1 MSTATDGFERTCEDL
16 KRAAALTPLK
26 ERVARLSAEILATY
40 LTSADYI
47 KYFRICEAGGV
58 HVTPVHFYFPV
69 PDTREL
75 SNRLWDQPSAL
86 PGLDFNEHAQLD
98 LLATFPRFRRE
109 YDSIPTEETGDP
121 GEFYFNNPNFSGT
134 DALALYCMI
143 RHFRPAS
150 VIEVGSGFSSRVIR
164 RAIRQNGQ
172 GRVSCID
179 PFAVSGLPDWFP
191 EATVRRE
198 PVQAVPPS
206 VFEALRAGDILFIDS
221 SHVAQIGSDVTY
233 LFLEIIPRLHP
244 GVVVHLHDIFLPM
257 EMRKEWVLDE
267 MRFWTE
273 QYLLQAFQAFNR
285 EFEVLMANSYLGLY
299 HVDVLRA
306 TFPRSPWWGGGS
318 FWMRRMV
325 RPAADA
331 STPSLMATRG
341 GGR

>member
-1 MSTATDGFERTCEDL
+1 M
-16 KRAAALTPLK
+16 
-26 ERVARLSAEILATY
+26 
-40 LTSADYI
+40 
-47 KYFRICEAGGV
+47 
-58 HVTPVHFYFPV
+58 
-69 PDTREL
+69 
-75 SNRLWDQPSAL
+75 
-86 PGLDFNEHAQLD
+86 
-98 LLATFPRFRRE
+98 
-109 YDSIPTEETGDP
+109 
-121 GEFYFNNPNFSGT
+121 
-134 DALALYCMI
+134 
-143 RHFRPAS
+143 
-150 VIEVGSGFSSRVIR
+150 IR

-179 PFAVSGLPDWFP
+179 PFAASGLPDWFP

-244 GVVVHLHDIFLPM
+244 GVVVHIHDIFLPM

-273 QYLLQAFQAFNR
+273 QYLLQAFLAFNR

-331 STPSLMATRG
+331 STPSLIATRRRTMTTRRTITIASSLAQTG
-341 GGR
+341 PGVTPGLSQASSASKLNWDLLFPGSAQPASPSLAARTHPEPRGTSVTSST